1 MIRAGDLRRRITIQQ
16 RSATQDGYGQQA
28 VTWSNVLTTW
38 AHIESLS
45 GNQLN
50 KAQSI
55 YNEVTHKVT
64 MRWQAALNDVKAV
77 GSYRI
82 MYGTRIFDIGA
93 DLNFDERNRVLE
105 LLCKEGLSDGQ

>member
-16 RSATQDGYGQQA
+16 RSTTQDGFGQQA
-28 VTWSNVLTTW
+28 VTWTDLLTTW

-55 YNEVTHKVT
+55 YSEVTHKITV
-64 MRWQAALNDVKAV
+64 RWQLALNDIKVV

-82 MYGTRIFDIGA
+82 LYGTRIFDVGA
-93 DLNFDERNRVLE
+93 DMNVDERNRVIE
-105 LLCKEGLSDGQ
+105 LLSKEGLNDGQ

>member
-1 MIRAGDLRRRITIQQ
+1 MIRSGDLRRRVTIQQ
-16 RSATQDGYGQQA
+16 RSTTQDGFGQQA
-28 VTWSNVLTTW
+28 VTWADLLTVS

-55 YNEVTHKVT
+55 YSEVTHKVT
-64 MRWQAALNDVKAV
+64 VRWQTVLSDIKVV

-82 MYGTRIFDIGA
+82 LYGTRIFDIGA
-93 DLNFDERNRVLE
+93 DLNVDERNRVIE
-105 LLCKEGLSDGQ
+105 LLCKEGLNDGQ